1 MGYQSGMNGRPKPQ
15 VLCVDDEIRVI
26 EGLALLLRKEYD
38 VQLAS
43 NAAEGLQKVSAMSN
57 LAVVISDMRMPGMDG
72 ASFLQEVKMRR
83 PDATRILL
91 TGEAGREGAIRAVN
105 EGQIFRF
112 LTKPC
117 PIDQLRTAIEAGV
130 IQHRLMIAERL
141 VLQETLIGAIKA
153 LMEVLAIANPVAFGR
168 ASRIKRLVMDCAAKL
183 GTAEFW
189 QLEAAALL
197 SQVGYVALPPALVEK
212 LHFGERLSPEEQA
225 KVAAVPDVAEKLLE
239 HIPRLEPVIQ
249 ILVALNWKD
258 AQLKALGDGTIGLG
272 TRILGIVLD
281 YESQVAQGKSREA
294 IFEYLRG
301 RQDRY
306 GEKIVE
312 QLADCVGT
320 TQTDDTSLEIQL
332 RQVSPGMS
340 IQQDIRT
347 HLGALIVPK
356 GFEVTKTFLE
366 RIANIAPE
374 LLETRVRVAMSEAR
388 RT

>member
-1 MGYQSGMNGRPKPQ
+1 MNARPKPQ
-15 VLCVDDEIRVI
+15 VLCVDDEIRVV

-43 NAAEGLQKVSAMSN
+43 SPGEGLQKVASMSH

-72 ASFLQEVKMRR
+72 ATFLAEVKLRR

-91 TGEAGREGAIRAVN
+91 TGEAGRDAAIRAVN

-117 PIDQLRTAIEAGV
+117 PIDQLKLAIEAGV
-130 IQHRLMIAERL
+130 IQYRLVNAEKL

-168 ASRIKRLVMDCAAKL
+168 AARIKRLVMNCAAKL
-183 GTAEFW
+183 GTPEFW

-212 LHFGERLSPEEQA
+212 LHVGEPLTPEEQA

-258 AQLKALGDGTIGLG
+258 PQVAALGEGTIGLG
-272 TRILGIVLD
+272 TRVLGIVID
-281 YESQVAQGKSREA
+281 YEAQVAQGKSREA
-294 IFEYLRG
+294 IFEYLRT
-301 RQDRY
+301 RAARY
-306 GEKIVE
+306 GAKIIE
-312 QLADCVGT
+312 NLESCVGVNASDNRT
-320 TQTDDTSLEIQL
+320 LEVSL
-332 RQVSPGMS
+332 RQVLPGMT

-356 GFEVTKTFLE
+356 GFEVTQTFLE
-366 RIANIAPE
+366 RISNIAPE
-374 LLETRVRVAMSEAR
+374 LLDTKVRVGMQEAR
-388 RT
+388 KP